1 MDYKVIEDKVGYSF
15 KDKALLDRAFTHKSF
30 SSNPTSHYE
39 ALEFLGDAII
49 QLVVS
54 EELLK
59 QNPCFTEGKLTSAR
73 AAFVMK
79 GSLAKL
85 TDKLDLVKYMQ
96 LGKGESKEKIQ
107 NDDKRKCDL
116 FESIVAAIYLDSAS
130 LDVAKKFILNNIN
143 LDLTNLKEIKH
154 SNPTDYKSELNR
166 VYPGPKHTVEYRL
179 DSEEIIDNKHQFKV
193 TILIDGKEAGTGI
206 ASTIKMAEGK
216 AAKYA
221 LNK

>member
-193 TILIDGKEAGTGI
+193 TVLIDGKEAGLGV
-206 ASTIKMAEGK
+206 ASTRKTAEGK
-216 AAKYA
+216 AAKEA